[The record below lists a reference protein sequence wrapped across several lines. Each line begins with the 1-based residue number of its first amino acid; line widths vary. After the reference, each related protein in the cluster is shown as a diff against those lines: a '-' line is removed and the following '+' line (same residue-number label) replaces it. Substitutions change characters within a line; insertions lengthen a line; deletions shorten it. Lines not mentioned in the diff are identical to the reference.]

1 MAPQACCGADS
12 SQNPPLQPY
21 SDISGTGVIVSFIGS
36 ACLVL
41 VLLIGNYLACFD
53 PTANPFALD
62 PDSSDA
68 ACSPG
73 APAPDPMSSDN
84 SANWWRPNRV
94 DCWFLGRVRRKRGP
108 WRNAKKAFVE
118 CIMDMSDVQLLTGLA
133 VLVSGFFSL
142 QCGSPNGP
150 PISAYHWQM
159 VVNLAW
165 FSIIVHL
172 ASLSV
177 LHTHL
182 RRSPRMRLLRF
193 TLSLLLLVLLLVA
206 IGPTAFFNWRGPWIN
221 SKIGAAGFVYDPN
234 TSFSVS
240 AANMSSSAICY
251 FDFSY
256 GFSKFNQI
264 SSELSIK
271 FSETLAAQEVI
282 LSMTLLVSVFATR
295 TVKLFKPLS
304 SAFNSSLRRFAS
316 KALRSVFTTLLRSTF
331 PSKSTPIRLQL
342 WRSLFL
348 WPCVAVF
355 YWARILADAL
365 TSQLFEVVAILFSLL
380 WGTLKLFDLRGYSP
394 ALYEEES
401 KFTFGQVL
409 PVLLLVGSAFSA
421 SNSFLSRLLNKSPT
435 SDSTRQPSPASGDD
449 TMIPTSDTA
458 EQVGLAA
465 TEKEWDLNTAISNDC
480 YASNSWFGPCVV
492 FLILQFTIT
501 LYAPLTI
508 RVVRSQ
514 AHNSNIGYEGP
525 LSNRPNQLRLGL
537 QILPALFELLA
548 PLLVA
553 ISLDQKLNA
562 HAKRVG
568 LC

>member
-1 MAPQACCGADS
+1 MLPGFARCAPGRHRTLAAASLVPSACYWEPYQRSMALDCGLEIFKPAGPILRDRKSCTPNAHLPPHHFLGTCYILHFPSFAGRVQHLSESIMAPQACCGADS

-118 CIMDMSDVQLLTGLA
+118 CITDMSDVQLLTGLA

-177 LHTHL
+177 LRTHL

-206 IGPTAFFNWRGPWIN
+206 IGPTAFFNWRGSWIN
-221 SKIGAAGFVYDPN
+221 SKIGAAGFVYDLN

-240 AANMSSSAICY
+240 AANMSLSAICY

-271 FSETLAAQEVI
+271 FLETLAA
-282 LSMTLLVSVFATR
+282 
-295 TVKLFKPLS
+295 
-304 SAFNSSLRRFAS
+304 
-316 KALRSVFTTLLRSTF
+316 
-331 PSKSTPIRLQL
+331 
-342 WRSLFL
+342 
-348 WPCVAVF
+348 
-355 YWARILADAL
+355 
-365 TSQLFEVVAILFSLL
+365 
-380 WGTLKLFDLRGYSP
+380 
-394 ALYEEES
+394 
-401 KFTFGQVL
+401 
-409 PVLLLVGSAFSA
+409 
-421 SNSFLSRLLNKSPT
+421 
-435 SDSTRQPSPASGDD
+435 
-449 TMIPTSDTA
+449 
-458 EQVGLAA
+458 
-465 TEKEWDLNTAISNDC
+465 
-480 YASNSWFGPCVV
+480 
-492 FLILQFTIT
+492 
-501 LYAPLTI
+501 
-508 RVVRSQ
+508 
-514 AHNSNIGYEGP
+514 
-525 LSNRPNQLRLGL
+525 
-537 QILPALFELLA
+537 
-548 PLLVA
+548 
-553 ISLDQKLNA
+553 
-562 HAKRVG
+562 
-568 LC
+568 